1 MMMSITKKQSGFTLI
16 ELMIVIA
23 IIGIL
28 ASVALPAYSTYTKK
42 AKFSEVVL
50 AASNGKGL
58 ADLCYQTRNDAT
70 ECKTNVM
77 LGLDATASTL
87 IIGDHV
93 TSFTTSGGAAAD
105 GDIILTTVGAVSVDS
120 ATYILTG
127 TPTSGSIKWAVT
139 GTCQTLGLC

>member
-1 MMMSITKKQSGFTLI
+1 MMISKKQSGFTLI

-58 ADLCYQTRNDAT
+58 ADLCYQTRGDMTQCNS
-70 ECKTNVM
+70 NVK

-87 IIGDHV
+87 IIGDQV
-93 TSFTTSGGAAAD
+93 TSFAVSGGAAAD
-105 GDIILTTVGAVSVDS
+105 AALVLTTTAIAALDD
-120 ATYILTG
+120 ADYILTG
-127 TPTSGSIKWAVT
+127 TPTSGSVKWVQT
-139 GTCQTLGLC
+139 GSCQTLGLC